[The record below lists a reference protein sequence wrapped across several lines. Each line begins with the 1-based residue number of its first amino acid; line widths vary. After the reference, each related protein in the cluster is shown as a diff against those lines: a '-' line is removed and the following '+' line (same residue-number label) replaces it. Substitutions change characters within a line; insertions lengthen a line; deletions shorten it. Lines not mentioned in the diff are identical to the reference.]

1 MILETGQIYER
12 AALTFI
18 GWTEGDGSEPLGYSV
33 KYYFDSQGR
42 YLGPDI
48 CGIEPIFEDAP

>member
-1 MILETGQIYER
+1 MILETGKIYEC

-18 GWTEGDGSEPLGYSV
+18 GWTAGDGSEPLGYDMR
-33 KYYFDSQGR
+33 YYFDGQGR

-48 CGIEPIFEDAP
+48 YGIEPIFEDAP

>member
-1 MILETGQIYER
+1 MILETGQIYDPN
-12 AALTFI
+12 ALVFI
-18 GWTEGDGSEPLGYSV
+18 GWTDGDGSGAIGYNV
-33 KYYFDSQGR
+33 WDYFDAGGR